1 MFLLSIIN
9 LSIYAGIGIASG
21 LIIGITIHEYAH
33 AWMATRLGDDTP
45 RLMGRLTLNP
55 LKHIDPLGAIFLL
68 IVGFGWGKPVPFNP
82 NKIKDPS
89 GTVKI
94 ALSGVVA
101 NLILALILGLVLRI
115 ATAYGIV
122 WDSRSI
128 LVFIEWFVYANLILI
143 AFNII
148 PIPPLDG
155 SKVVES
161 YLSYEATLRF
171 EQVGPIILFG
181 VIIIQQVL
189 GIPLLVTVL
198 EPIIRFLSFITT
210 GMVQIF

>member
-1 MFLLSIIN
+1 MLLLN
-9 LSIYAGIGIASG
+9 ALSNPAVFIALIVS

-33 AWMATRLGDDTP
+33 AWMATRLGDDTA

-55 LKHIDPLGAIFLL
+55 LKHLDPLGAIFLL

-115 ATAYGIV
+115 ATAYGV
-122 WDSRSI
+122 AWDSSPILTFISI
-128 LVFIEWFVYANLILI
+128 VVYINLALI

-161 YLSYEATLRF
+161 YLSYESTLRF
-171 EQVGPIILFG
+171 EQVGPIVLFG
-181 VIIIQQVL
+181 IIIVQQVL